1 MDHRKTRPL
10 APEIDLL
17 AAIVSTRVGTLVPSR
32 RKIVPRL
39 MPLNIRFPHNS
50 LYNHRMTL
58 RHVLFCAVLFGG
70 STFAPMSAAAQ
81 HSAITAD
88 PAPDKDNPAAMQTF
102 QIASHG
108 ARLNALA
115 YIASGAGPHPV
126 VLLLHGFPGNE
137 KNLDLAQA
145 IRRDGWDV
153 VYFDYR
159 GSWGSPGD
167 FSFTHSIED
176 TQAAVAYLRDANN
189 AKKLRSDPAFLVL
202 VGHSM
207 GGFLARYVAAQDPAI
222 KAVGLISA
230 ADMGVDHVQSL
241 KAGDEKK
248 AVAGLAALLAE
259 EGMAPLA
266 GCTPESLAKEVV
278 ANAAAWNVVGLAPK
292 LATRPLL
299 VITSDDGLA
308 PSNAAFV
315 DAVRS
320 AGNDEVTAIHMT
332 TDHSYSDERI
342 ALEKAVLDGLDYLK
356 HK

>member
-1 MDHRKTRPL
+1 
-10 APEIDLL
+10 
-17 AAIVSTRVGTLVPSR
+17 
-32 RKIVPRL
+32 
-39 MPLNIRFPHNS
+39 
-50 LYNHRMTL
+50 MTL
-58 RHVLFCAVLFGG
+58 RHVVFSAVLIG
-70 STFAPMSAAAQ
+70 SSALAAISATAQ
-81 HSAITAD
+81 QSAITTD
-88 PAPDKDNPAAMQTF
+88 PVRDKANPATMQSF
-102 QIASHG
+102 QIPSHG
-108 ARLNALA
+108 AMLNALA
-115 YIASGAGPHPV
+115 YIAPGTGPHPV

-159 GSWGSPGD
+159 GSWGSPGN

-176 TQAAVAYLRDANN
+176 TQAAIAYLRDAAN
-189 AKKLRSDPAFLVL
+189 AKKLRSDPAYIVL

-207 GGFLARYVAAQDPAI
+207 GGFLARYVGAQDPAI

-230 ADMGVDHVQSL
+230 ADMGVDYVQSL
-241 KAGDEKK
+241 KPGEEKT
-248 AVAGLAALLAE
+248 AVANLAAHLAE

-278 ANAAAWNVVGLAPK
+278 ANAAAWKVVALAPK
-292 LATRPLL
+292 LANRPML

-308 PSNAAFV
+308 PSNDAFV
-315 DAVRS
+315 EALHN

-342 ALEKAVLDGLDYLK
+342 ALEKAVLEGLDYLQ